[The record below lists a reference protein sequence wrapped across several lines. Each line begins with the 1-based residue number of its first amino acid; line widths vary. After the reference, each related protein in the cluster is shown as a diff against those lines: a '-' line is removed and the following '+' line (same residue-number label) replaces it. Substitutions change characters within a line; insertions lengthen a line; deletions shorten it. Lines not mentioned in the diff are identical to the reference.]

1 MQFLQWVAECN
12 FCNGWLNA
20 IFAMGGC
27 MQFLQWVAE
36 CNFCNGRQNATFA
49 MGG

>member
-1 MQFLQWVAECN
+1 MQFLQWADEFN

-20 IFAMGGC
+20 IFAIGGS

-36 CNFCNGRQNATFA
+36 CNLKSPIFA